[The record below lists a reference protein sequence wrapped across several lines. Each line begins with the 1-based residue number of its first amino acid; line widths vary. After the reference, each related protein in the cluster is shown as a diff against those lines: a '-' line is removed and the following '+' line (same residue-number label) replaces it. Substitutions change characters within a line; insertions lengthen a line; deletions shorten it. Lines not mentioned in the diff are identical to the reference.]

1 MYVQKVGCR
10 EGPLQAHQSPIQSS
24 TQIGSKSVQF
34 ARYGLDRVAGVESEE
49 QGIAKDLE
57 SPEGQEV
64 QVKLVAACAKHRSF
78 EDSIRAAKQKKL
90 ETDRKKA
97 KGGFSTSVQHLAAAM
112 E

>member
-1 MYVQKVGCR
+1 MLLVWK
-10 EGPLQAHQSPIQSS
+10 
-24 TQIGSKSVQF
+24 
-34 ARYGLDRVAGVESEE
+34 SEE

-97 KGGFSTSVQHLAAAM
+97 KGGFSTSVSQLLWNDRLCDSGGAQVV